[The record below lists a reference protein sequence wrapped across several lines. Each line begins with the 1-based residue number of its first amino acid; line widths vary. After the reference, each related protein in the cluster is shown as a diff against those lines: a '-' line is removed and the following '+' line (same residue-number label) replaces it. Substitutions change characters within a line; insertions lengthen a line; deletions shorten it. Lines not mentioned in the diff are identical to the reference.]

1 MDHSEA
7 VQQMAAER
15 YLLSELTPE
24 ARDAFEEHVFDCP
37 ECALDLRAAA
47 AFVDEA
53 KVQLPPM
60 IAQQGTQQ
68 QPTPPLSSAVKPKA
82 RRDRWFSWARPA
94 FAMPAF
100 AAMLLVLGY
109 QNFVT
114 FPALRMEATQPRL
127 LSWVPVHGATR
138 GGEHI
143 SISADHEHGVALPID
158 LSQEPASA
166 EPGAPAYTSFT
177 FDLLD
182 SHGKLIWSGALSA
195 APAGDTSQHVLLAI
209 PGGRLHSGTYTVA
222 VSGVDPH
229 GTRIPID
236 RYGFDLVFTD

>member
-1 MDHSEA
+1 MDHSQA

-15 YLLSELTPE
+15 YLLNELTPE

-47 AFVDEA
+47 ALVDEA

-60 IAQQGTQQ
+60 IAEQGAPP
-68 QPTPPLSSAVKPKA
+68 QPTPLSGAIKPKA
-82 RRDRWFSWARPA
+82 KRDRWFSWARPA

-114 FPALRMEATQPRL
+114 LPALRWEATQPRL
-127 LSWVPVHGATR
+127 LSWVPAHGATR
-138 GGEHI
+138 GGVHI
-143 SISADHEHGVALPID
+143 PISADHKHGVALPID
-158 LSQEPASA
+158 LSEETVAP
-166 EPGAPAYTSFT
+166 EHEGAAYTSYA

-182 SHGKLIWSGALSA
+182 SQGKLIWSGSVA
-195 APAGDTSQHVLLAI
+195 APRASETSQHVLLAI
-209 PGGRLHSGTYTVA
+209 PGARLQNGTYTVA

-229 GTRIPID
+229 GNHISID

>member
-1 MDHSEA
+1 MDHNEA

-15 YLLSELTPE
+15 YFLNELTPE
-24 ARDAFEEHVFDCP
+24 TRDAFEEHVFDCP

-60 IAQQGTQQ
+60 IAEQGAPPH
-68 QPTPPLSSAVKPKA
+68 PTPPLSGVVKPKA
-82 RRDRWFSWARPA
+82 KRDRWFSWARPA

-114 FPALRMEATQPRL
+114 LPALRTEATQPRL

-138 GGEHI
+138 GGVHI
-143 SISADHEHGVALPID
+143 PISADHEHGVALPID
-158 LSQEPASA
+158 LSQELAAPES
-166 EPGAPAYTSFT
+166 GAPAYTSYA

-182 SHGKLIWSGALSA
+182 SQGKLIWSGALSA
-195 APAGDTSQHVLLAI
+195 APASETSQRVMLAI
-209 PGGRLHSGTYTVA
+209 PGRRLHNGTYTVA
-222 VSGVDPH
+222 VSGVDPN
-229 GTRIPID
+229 GTRISID

>member
-47 AFVDEA
+47 VFVDEA

-60 IAQQGTQQ
+60 IALQSALQH
-68 QPTPPLSSAVKPKA
+68 PTPPLSSAVKPKVK
-82 RRDRWFSWARPA
+82 RDRWFSWARPA

-114 FPALRMEATQPRL
+114 LPALRTEATQPRL

-138 GGEHI
+138 GGVHI
-143 SISADHEHGVALPID
+143 PISADHQHGVALPID
-158 LSQEPASA
+158 LSQELA
-166 EPGAPAYTSFT
+166 APAYTSYA

-182 SHGKLIWSGALSA
+182 SQGKLIWSGALPA
-195 APAGDTSQHVLLAI
+195 APATETSQRVLLAI
-209 PGGRLHSGTYTVA
+209 PGARLHNGTYTVA
-222 VSGVDPH
+222 VSGVDSH
-229 GTRIPID
+229 GTRISID

>member
-1 MDHSEA
+1 
-7 VQQMAAER
+7 MAAER
-15 YLLSELTPE
+15 YLLNELTPE

-60 IAQQGTQQ
+60 IAEQGAPQ
-68 QPTPPLSSAVKPKA
+68 QPTPLSGAIKPKSK
-82 RRDRWFSWARPA
+82 RDRWFSWARPA

-114 FPALRMEATQPRL
+114 LPSLRSEATQPRL
-127 LSWVPVHGATR
+127 LSWVSAHGATR
-138 GGEHI
+138 GGVHI
-143 SISADHEHGVALPID
+143 PISADHEHGVALPID
-158 LSQEPASA
+158 LSQETVTP
-166 EPGAPAYTSFT
+166 EHEGAAYTSYA

-182 SHGKLIWSGALSA
+182 SQGKLIWSGSVAA
-195 APAGDTSQHVLLAI
+195 APASETSQRVLLAI
-209 PGGRLHSGTYTVA
+209 PGARLHNGAYTVA

-229 GTRIPID
+229 GTRISID